1 MTACCVGVLGLG
13 SGSRVQVDYIWFLLF
28 VEPSSSALFLPLWA
42 DFQHETLP
50 LVSGLTR
57 GRPCLYLSTT
67 RSLSRPV
74 HTCSSGSLH
83 HFQLVQLLLR
93 SSPLQENMII
103 ELLALFTHQL
113 RNMFWQVGRT
123 FSGAEA
129 AAGSGSDS
137 FTATGTRGNIQTRGG
152 AKTHISMITIVTL
165 SYVKSQVQCEG
176 VSDVFRCRTCERSP
190 LVHVYDSWTCPEDT

>member
-1 MTACCVGVLGLG
+1 MWTCDVSVEANQDLSRWSCGLTTWQ
-13 SGSRVQVDYIWFLLF
+13 RAAF
-28 VEPSSSALFLPLWA
+28 VFWA
-42 DFQHETLP
+42 HFQHETLP

-57 GRPCLYLSTT
+57 GRPCLYLFTT

-83 HFQLVQLLLR
+83 HFQLFQLLLR

-113 RNMFWQVGRT
+113 RNMVRKVGRT

-129 AAGSGSDS
+129 AAGDCPGPTRSQQLEHV
-137 FTATGTRGNIQTRGG
+137 GTFRRG
-152 AKTHISMITIVTL
+152 AEPKHIS
-165 SYVKSQVQCEG
+165 
-176 VSDVFRCRTCERSP
+176 P
-190 LVHVYDSWTCPEDT
+190 W